1 MKILRSV
8 ILFYIGGTAYMILEF
23 LWRGRSHGSMFLL
36 GGLCFLLVGGGGNK
50 FRRIPLPFRLLLGS
64 GIITTLELATG
75 LVCNRDYQVW
85 DYRGVAGN
93 LWGQICPL
101 FSLLWIPVAL
111 GAIGL
116 YALLARSLE
125 KIKSGKYLSTF
136 HFRYN

>member
-85 DYRGVAGN
+85 DYRN
-93 LWGQICPL
+93 QPFQYRGQICL
-101 FSLLWIPVAL
+101 AFSLFWIPISLIAMQ
-111 GAIGL
+111 L
-116 YALLARSLE
+116 YAITQKHLTAKLR
-125 KIKSGKYLSTF
+125 
-136 HFRYN
+136 

>member
-75 LVCNRDYQVW
+75 LVCNRNHQVW
-85 DYRGVAGN
+85 DYRN
-93 LWGQICPL
+93 QPFQYRGQICL
-101 FSLLWIPVAL
+101 AFSLLWIPISLIAMQ
-111 GAIGL
+111 L
-116 YALLARSLE
+116 YAITQKRLMTKL
-125 KIKSGKYLSTF
+125 G
-136 HFRYN
+136 